1 MDITGRIV
9 RETRLASRAHGTDPG
24 AAMAEPLACVLRGV
38 HEVGV
43 RAGDTVVVI
52 GCGPIGLK
60 FIRILSNRGAR
71 VLALGK
77 RAGQLD
83 AARRMGAHVALN
95 VTGLPDTVRAVR
107 ELTDARRGADCVIEA
122 AGNATTWQWALE
134 MVRRRGTLHPFPDR
148 PQHPPVTASP

>member
-1 MDITGRIV
+1 MRIAGRMV
-9 RETRLASRAHGTDPG
+9 GETLVEIRGHVPDVDAV
-24 AAMAEPLACVLRGV
+24 MAEPLACVLRGV

-43 RAGDTVVVI
+43 RPGDTVVVI

-77 RAGQLD
+77 RAAQLD

-107 ELTDARRGADCVIEA
+107 ELTDARRGAACVHEA
-122 AGNATTWQWALE
+122 AGNTPTWQWALE
-134 MVRRRGTLHPFPDR
+134 MVRRR
-148 PQHPPVTASP
+148 